1 MNTKKYLYAAVGA
14 QVAAAKSAQTKLEE
28 LMSKL
33 NDNADSASSD
43 VKGRIDIWAGEG
55 EKFLSQVT
63 DTKAIDEITS
73 KVDFDQMSTQV
84 HKLRDQLEDIV
95 STWRANFRPE
105 SKMAVTVTVSDSEPV
120 APTASKAAERT
131 VTATATKSAAKKTA
145 AKKPAAK
152 TVAAK
157 ATATKSTAAKPTT
170 AKTTTAEA
178 TAAKKPAAKSTAAK
192 KPAATKPAAKSTA
205 TKATTAKAT
214 SAKKPATQKAS

>member
-43 VKGRIDIWAGEG
+43 VKGRIDIWADEG

-105 SKMAVTVTVSDSEPV
+105 SKMAVTVTVSDAEPV
-120 APTASKAAERT
+120 APTTSKSAEAT
-131 VTATATKSAAKKTA
+131 VTAPATKPAAKKTA
-145 AKKPAAK
+145 TKKPAAK
-152 TVAAK
+152 TAAAK
-157 ATATKSTAAKPTT
+157 T
-170 AKTTTAEA
+170 

-192 KPAATKPAAKSTA
+192 KPAAKKPAAKSTT
-205 TKATTAKAT
+205 TKATT
-214 SAKKPATQKAS
+214 AKKPATQKAS

>member
-28 LMSKL
+28 FMSKL
-33 NDNADSASSD
+33 NESATSASSD

-73 KVDFDQMSTQV
+73 KVDFDQMQTQV

-105 SKMAVTVTVSDSEPV
+105 SKPAETVTVSDSEP
-120 APTASKAAERT
+120 AATAKAAESPT
-131 VTATATKSAAKKTA
+131 TAKKPA

-152 TVAAK
+152 T
-157 ATATKSTAAKPTT
+157 TT
-170 AKTTTAEA
+170 AKTTAA
-178 TAAKKPAAKSTAAK
+178 KKTAAKKPAAKSTAAK
-192 KPAATKPAAKSTA
+192 TTAAK
-205 TKATTAKAT
+205 TTAARKT
-214 SAKKPATQKAS
+214 ETQKAS

>member
-14 QVAAAKSAQTKLEE
+14 QVAVAKSAQTKLEE
-28 LMSKL
+28 LMSTM
-33 NDNADSASSD
+33 NENATTASSD
-43 VKGRIDIWAGEG
+43 VRSRIDIWADEG

-120 APTASKAAERT
+120 ASTPAAAAATTTTAKQPAAKATAAKAT
-131 VTATATKSAAKKTA
+131 TTKTATAKKPAAKTAA

-152 TVAAK
+152 KPAAK
-157 ATATKSTAAKPTT
+157 
-170 AKTTTAEA
+170 A
-178 TAAKKPAAKSTAAK
+178 TAAKKPAA
-192 KPAATKPAAKSTA
+192 
-205 TKATTAKAT
+205 
-214 SAKKPATQKAS
+214 QKAS

>member
-14 QVAAAKSAQTKLEE
+14 QVAVAKSAQTKLEE

-33 NDNADSASSD
+33 NENATSASSD
-43 VKGRIDIWAGEG
+43 VKGRIDVWAGEG

-73 KVDFDQMSTQV
+73 KVDFDQMQTQV

-105 SKMAVTVTVSDSEPV
+105 SKPAETVTVSDSTP
-120 APTASKAAERT
+120 AAEKP
-131 VTATATKSAAKKTA
+131 AATKPA

-152 TVAAK
+152 S
-157 ATATKSTAAKPTT
+157 TASKSTASKSST
-170 AKTTTAEA
+170 AKTTAA
-178 TAAKKPAAKSTAAK
+178 KKPAAKKPAAKSTAAK
-192 KPAATKPAAKSTA
+192 KPAA
-205 TKATTAKAT
+205 
-214 SAKKPATQKAS
+214 QKAS

>member
-14 QVAAAKSAQTKLEE
+14 QVAVAKSAQTKLEE

-33 NDNADSASSD
+33 NENATSASSD
-43 VKGRIDIWAGEG
+43 VKGRIDVWAGEG

-73 KVDFDQMSTQV
+73 KVDFDQMQTQV

-105 SKMAVTVTVSDSEPV
+105 SKPAETVTISESTP
-120 APTASKAAERT
+120 AATAAEKP
-131 VTATATKSAAKKTA
+131 AATKPA

-152 TVAAK
+152 S
-157 ATATKSTAAKPTT
+157 TASKSTASKSST
-170 AKTTTAEA
+170 AKTTAA
-178 TAAKKPAAKSTAAK
+178 KKPAAKKPAAKSTAAK
-192 KPAATKPAAKSTA
+192 KPAA
-205 TKATTAKAT
+205 
-214 SAKKPATQKAS
+214 QKAS

>member
-1 MNTKKYLYAAVGA
+1 MKTKKYLYAAVGA
-14 QVAAAKSAQTKLEE
+14 QVAVAKSAQTKLEE
-28 LMSKL
+28 LMAKL
-33 NDNADSASSD
+33 NSNATNASSD

-105 SKMAVTVTVSDSEPV
+105 SKMAVTVTVGDSEP
-120 APTASKAAERT
+120 AAAASAQASSSSTSQKPAAKT
-131 VTATATKSAAKKTA
+131 TAAKKPTAQATTAKTTA

-152 TVAAK
+152 
-157 ATATKSTAAKPTT
+157 
-170 AKTTTAEA
+170 
-178 TAAKKPAAKSTAAK
+178 KPAA
-192 KPAATKPAAKSTA
+192 
-205 TKATTAKAT
+205 
-214 SAKKPATQKAS
+214 QKAS